1 MRPRVDELEAIVRK
15 KICAVCDARTVEGA
29 CGRPEESGCSL
40 FQLFPY
46 VAQAI
51 IATESD
57 RIEPYI
63 DAIHE
68 HVCSVCMDQRLDG
81 SCPRRE
87 DHSCALDKYM
97 DQVVEAI
104 QEATGKTFD
113 HWAV

>member
-15 KICAVCDARTVEGA
+15 KICAACDARTVEGA
-29 CGRPEESGCSL
+29 CGRPDGSGCSL

-51 IATESD
+51 IATDSD

-63 DAIHE
+63 EAIRE
-68 HVCSVCMDQRLDG
+68 NVCSVCMDQRLDG
-81 SCPRRE
+81 SCARRE
-87 DHSCALDKYM
+87 DRSCALDLYM
-97 DQVVEAI
+97 EQVVEAI
-104 QEATGKTFD
+104 EEATGKTFD